1 MLVFKQ
7 NPLGGV
13 KKAQYFND
21 MKTTT
26 SLLFTLFL
34 LAANCSSIFAQNLM
48 KQANEYFERYEY
60 TNAADLYQQILKKD
74 KNNAE
79 ALEKIAECYRLT
91 SSYHKAEGAYK
102 KAVKYNPD
110 KPVLQFRYGQA
121 LMANRKYE
129 EAAAVFK
136 KYSELV
142 PYDSRGWQF
151 TQSCQNIKKL
161 QLDSG
166 QYNITLLP
174 FNSKGS
180 DFSPSFFNDGLVF
193 ASSRNLSAFEQ
204 KDGWTGE
211 AFLDLYY
218 TEPQAEG
225 WTEPVV
231 LPGKTNTPAHE
242 GPATFNKFGTLMY
255 FTRSA
260 TKGESKK
267 SGTVNLKL
275 YQAKWVNGKWT
286 DVDEL
291 PFNSND
297 YSVGHPA
304 LSPDGKTLYFT
315 SDMPNGYG
323 GKDLYKSEYKN
334 GQWTEPQNLGR
345 SINTEGDEMF
355 PTVQSDGTLY
365 FSSDGQGGVGG
376 LDIFVAVNQN
386 GAWIVDNAGY
396 PINSSMDDFGLILR
410 PDKQQG
416 YFSSN
421 RPGSRKDDVYQVV
434 INAKKAGQILST
446 QSNPQPVAPQ
456 SEEENG
462 SMKVNL
468 NQPVLPIGNNN
479 LYIESKPDNLP
490 DPANNSQTAL
500 PKWEP
505 PATATQ
511 PDSATLQNT
520 PYILIGHVVDF
531 ATNRP
536 LSGMRVELKDLMS
549 NDVYKANADDKGLF
563 QFNLEPEK
571 HYEVYV
577 INNNG
582 QPEEN
587 KFIGTG
593 NTKSGEY
600 LQVLLTPKSKTTGNQ
615 KNPAD
620 TIGIYG
626 NEEPPLPPPTGS
638 IGEPPTIDPLIELP
652 VNIDDASYTF
662 RVQFGSFKN
671 EPNQHSRFTT
681 NMPPNSTTEPGP
693 NGFTRYVS
701 RSFNTLEEV
710 EKYRYELISKGY
722 TKKSFIVLYIN
733 GVRYEGDAKEYLST
747 H

>member
-1 MLVFKQ
+1 MSAHAVKRLNFCALFKQ
-7 NPLGGV
+7 NLFYGV
-13 KKAQYFND
+13 KKKAQYFNL
-21 MKTTT
+21 MKITT
-26 SLLFTLFL
+26 SLFFMLFL
-34 LAANCSSIFAQNLM
+34 LAANCSNAFSQNLM

-60 TNAADLYQQILKKD
+60 TNAIDLYQQILKKD

-91 SSYHKAEGAYK
+91 SNYHKAESAYK
-102 KAVKYNPD
+102 KAAKYNPD
-110 KPVLQFRYGQA
+110 QPILQFRYGQA

-129 EAAAVFK
+129 EAIAVFE

-151 TQSCQNIKKL
+151 TQSCKSIKKL

-166 QYNITLLP
+166 QYNITSLP
-174 FNSKGS
+174 INSKGS

-193 ASSRNLSAFEQ
+193 ASGRNLSAFEQ

-297 YSVGHPA
+297 YSVGQPA
-304 LSPDGKTLYFT
+304 LSPEGKTLYFT

-323 GKDLYKSEYKN
+323 GKDLYKSEYIN
-334 GQWTEPQNLGR
+334 GKWTAPQNLGR

-365 FSSDGQGGVGG
+365 FSSDGLGGVGG
-376 LDIFVAVNQN
+376 LDIFVAVNKN

-396 PINSSMDDFGLILR
+396 PINSSMDDFGLILQ
-410 PDKQQG
+410 PDKQKG

-421 RPGSRKDDVYQVV
+421 RPGSRKDDIYQVA
-434 INAKKAGQILST
+434 IHTKKAEQILSN

-456 SEEENG
+456 PAVENG

-468 NQPVLPIGNNN
+468 NQPALPSGKDNV
-479 LYIESKPDNLP
+479 YIETPPPDLP
-490 DPANNSQTAL
+490 DPANNLQANI
-500 PKWEP
+500 PKWKP
-505 PATATQ
+505 PVTTKPDTA
-511 PDSATLQNT
+511 ALQNAS
-520 PYILIGHVVDF
+520 YILIGHVVDY

-536 LSGMRVELKDLMS
+536 LNGIRVELKNLI
-549 NDVYKANADDKGLF
+549 NNTIYRANADTQGAF

-571 HYEVYV
+571 HYEVYI
-577 INNNG
+577 INDEG
-582 QPEEN
+582 QPQEN
-587 KFIGTG
+587 KIIDTG
-593 NTKSGEY
+593 NKESGEY
-600 LQVLLTPKSKTTGNQ
+600 LQVLLTPKSKILPDNQ

-620 TIGIYG
+620 TSGIYG
-626 NEEPPLPPPTGS
+626 NEETPPTTTYIKKEVS
-638 IGEPPTIDPLIELP
+638 PY
-652 VNIDDASYTF
+652 SF
-662 RVQFGSFKN
+662 KVQFGSFKK
-671 EPNQHSRFTT
+671 EPNKHTGFTI
-681 NMPPNSTTEPGP
+681 NMPPDSTTEPSPTGL
-693 NGFTRYVS
+693 TRYVS
-701 RSFNTLEEV
+701 RSFDSLEEA
-710 EKYRYELISKGY
+710 EQYRAELISKGY
-722 TKKSFIVLYIN
+722 TKESFIVLYIN
-733 GVRYEGDAKEYLST
+733 GIRHEGDAMKYLSE